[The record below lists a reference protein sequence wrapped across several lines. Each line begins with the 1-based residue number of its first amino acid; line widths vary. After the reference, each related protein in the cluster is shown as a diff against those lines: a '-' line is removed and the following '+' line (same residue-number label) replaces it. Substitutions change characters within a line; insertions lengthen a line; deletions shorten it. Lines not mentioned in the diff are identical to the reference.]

1 MAVFYYIHTC
11 MNIWH
16 IVTVYHEFNNNIY
29 VCTYF
34 IIHILTDIIRDSI
47 KPYCDKDVGKFA
59 TIVAFDCRGIEPV
72 DFSPR
77 VSLSV

>member
-11 MNIWH
+11 MNMTYCNW
-16 IVTVYHEFNNNIY
+16 VYHEFNNNIY